1 LLKQN
6 FGWTKSVEIALYNA
20 FTFRIPA
27 FLYQLLMLISKT
39 LRRVSLS
46 FGAALTF
53 QCLFITPS
61 QAQYGASPSQ
71 TGMFFD
77 DFRTRQMQDRAATS
91 AGTRDGDV
99 MYDYSSGVYRDNED
113 STMGQRLPDF
123 ETARDVSRPSVRSGS
138 TAFAARSV
146 GDYTNYSGQYTSPTG
161 FFAPT
166 YSSDPFLN
174 GRRNL
179 KVGPVNLGFGFFQG
193 FEFNDNINRS
203 NDDPISDVVSSTMIS
218 VDANYQIT
226 QNNRLSLS
234 TAFGFDRYIDHPE
247 VAPYGSD
254 GFVLNVLPGS
264 TIAFDIK
271 AGPVYFTLYN
281 RFSVRPAT
289 RNDFAISQNQLFGV
303 FQNDS
308 GLAANWRINSDWTL
322 ALNYM
327 HSFTNSLS
335 EANSSA
341 NGNFDEFN
349 RVTDSLH
356 GSLTYSP
363 TGTWTAGFEGGS
375 TMVNYE
381 TDFNADGV
389 LNNAGAFVVIP
400 VGKTTYLRA
409 AAGVQIFEF
418 DELDPPTQLVANPVV
433 GPDLS
438 SDEIFTN
445 TGDGSDLSDYYYS
458 LTLSN
463 RLNSRVSQSLSIGH
477 ESSLNL
483 TSNYITADYANYG
496 IAFVAWKGSRISLS
510 GYVEDAEASGGNYAQ
525 DFFQYGGDLYISHRL
540 TSNLM
545 LGAGYHY
552 GFSDSDPQSGTQVQ
566 GLAADFTQHAFN
578 LDLSYAL
585 SAKATLTMG
594 YRYYTTDVHDSS
606 DFSFDQNRFIIG
618 FNYNF

>member
-1 LLKQN
+1 
-6 FGWTKSVEIALYNA
+6 
-20 FTFRIPA
+20 
-27 FLYQLLMLISKT
+27 
-39 LRRVSLS
+39 
-46 FGAALTF
+46 
-53 QCLFITPS
+53 
-61 QAQYGASPSQ
+61 
-71 TGMFFD
+71 MFFD
-77 DFRTRQMQDRAATS
+77 DFRTRQMKDREATS

-99 MYDYSSGVYRDNED
+99 MYDYSSGVYRDNEQEP
-113 STMGQRLPDF
+113 MGQRSPDL
-123 ETARDVSRPSVRSGS
+123 ETAREISRPSVRSGS
-138 TAFAARSV
+138 SAFAARSV
-146 GDYTNYSGQYTSPTG
+146 GDYTNYSGQYTTPTG

-179 KVGPVNLGFGFFQG
+179 KLGPVNLGFGFFQG
-193 FEFNDNINRS
+193 FEYNDNINRS
-203 NDDPISDVVSSTMIS
+203 NDDAVSDVVSSTMLRI
-218 VDANYQIT
+218 DANYQMT

-234 TAFGFDRYIDHPE
+234 TAFGFDRYLENPDI
-247 VAPYGSD
+247 APYGSN
-254 GFVLNVLPGS
+254 GFALNVLPGS
-264 TIAFDIK
+264 TIAFDVK

-335 EANSSA
+335 EANTSSS
-341 NGNFDEFN
+341 GGFDEFN

-375 TMVNYE
+375 TMVEYE
-381 TDFNADGV
+381 TDFNADGT
-389 LNNAGAFVVIP
+389 LNNAGVFMVIP
-400 VGKTTYLRA
+400 IGKTTYLRA
-409 AAGVQIFEF
+409 AAGAQIFEF
-418 DELDPPTQLVANPVV
+418 DEVDAPVLVGANPF
-433 GPDLS
+433 GSPDLS
-438 SDEIFTN
+438 ADEIFSN
-445 TGDGSDLSDYYYS
+445 TGDNSDLSDFYYS

-463 RLNSRVSQSLSIGH
+463 RLNSRVTQSFSLGH

-483 TSNYITADYANYG
+483 TSNYVTADYANYG

-510 GYVEDAEASGGNYAQ
+510 GYLEDAEASGGVYAQ
-525 DFFQYGGDLYISHRL
+525 DFFQYGGDLYIAHRL
-540 TSNLM
+540 TSKLQ

-552 GFSDSDPQSGTQVQ
+552 GFSDSDPQSATQV
-566 GLAADFTQHAFN
+566 GDLDSDFIQQAFN
-578 LDLSYAL
+578 LDLTYAL
-585 SAKATLTMG
+585 SAKATLNFG
-594 YRYYTTDVHDSS
+594 YRYYTTDVLDSS
-606 DFSFDQNRFIIG
+606 DLDFNQNRFVIG